1 MATYS
6 WRAMSANSRTRS
18 GSFSAARP
26 NGSGQVDKAPAAN
39 AAPEFSVNE
48 CRGSELT
55 VTGIE
60 CGVVAASCCSAFDH
74 RADSRADGSAC
85 TLTWLISSST
95 TSRRVEDRATAPS
108 PSIRLPCGPT
118 SMMSWKK
125 RPTFSASESR
135 VRRSSARA
143 AGSRRGSSNGAIC

>member
-1 MATYS
+1 M
-6 WRAMSANSRTRS
+6 
-18 GSFSAARP
+18 
-26 NGSGQVDKAPAAN
+26 APAAN

-74 RADSRADGSAC
+74 CADSRADGSAC
-85 TLTWLISSST
+85 TLTWLINSST
-95 TSRRVEDRATAPS
+95 TSRRVEERATAPS

-118 SMMSWKK
+118 SMMSWKNS
-125 RPTFSASESR
+125 PTFSASESR
-135 VRRSSARA
+135 GTRSSARA
-143 AGSRRGSSNGAIC
+143 AGARRGSSNGAIC